1 VTLVSCADPAAAERW
16 CAGMRGETLGFVPTM
31 GALHEGH
38 LTLVRR
44 ALRENR
50 HACVSV
56 FVNPLQFDDARD
68 FERYPRDLEADAR
81 LLEGAGAGML
91 FTGTL
96 AQFFPGARDGA
107 VPRRDPGPD
116 AQGLEGEF
124 RPGHFAGVATIVA
137 RLFELVRPTRAYF
150 GAKDYQQCR
159 VVLHLAHELGFP
171 EVVVCPTS
179 RDPDG
184 LARSSRNQLLSA
196 AERRQALSLSRALFA
211 ARTAW
216 RAGEREVARLEAVL
230 ASELS
235 RAAVQVEYAE
245 VRDPERFALRA
256 NGVLPRARALI
267 AARVGRVRLIDNLDL
282 AAEDPA

>member
-1 VTLVSCADPAAAERW
+1 MSCNDPAAAERW
-16 CAGMRGETLGFVPTM
+16 CALVRARGETLGFVPTM

-68 FERYPRDLEADAR
+68 FERYPRDLAADAR
-81 LLEGAGAGML
+81 LLAAAGASML
-91 FTGTL
+91 FTGEL
-96 AQFFPGARDGA
+96 RQFFPAAQGGA
-107 VPRRDPGPD
+107 VPCRDPGPD

-159 VVLHLAHELGFP
+159 VVLHLARELGFP
-171 EVVVCPTS
+171 QVVVCPTS

-184 LARSSRNQLLSA
+184 LARSSRNQLLSP
-196 AERRQALSLSRALFA
+196 AERQRALALSRGLFA
-211 ARTAW
+211 AHDAW
-216 RAGEREVARLEAVL
+216 RAGERDAARLEAVL
-230 ASELS
+230 AAELA
-235 RAAVQVEYAE
+235 REAVQVEYAE
-245 VRDPERFALRA
+245 VRDPERFALRPSGA
-256 NGVLPRARALI
+256 LPRARALI